1 MTMAKESRTDFRQT
15 DLRMTGF
22 GGCAGSARAVSLL
35 FLLRRWRERNSRTVA
50 APRLKPADAP
60 SNTALASLAGGDLEE
75 RFHAWRG
82 RSGRRY
88 ICSVFPVDQR
98 AADAGLPEFAEA
110 IVIAVGEDIGGE
122 RRVVAFLQCE
132 YGANALARQAFVA
145 AAVKAGAQQWHVHL
159 LTADPQKRRA
169 AIEDIEALCR
179 PAVPVLAPV

>member
-1 MTMAKESRTDFRQT
+1 MIRRQQT

-22 GGCAGSARAVSLL
+22 GGRDGLARAASLL
-35 FLLRRWRERNSRTVA
+35 ALLRRWRERNVRAVV

-60 SNTALASLAGGDLEE
+60 SNTGLASLAGGDLAA

-88 ICSVFPVDQR
+88 ICSVFPVDHR

-110 IVIAVGEDIGGE
+110 IVIAVGQDIGGE
-122 RRVVAFLQCE
+122 RRIVAFLQCE

-145 AAVKAGAQQWHVHL
+145 AAIKAGARQWHVHL

-179 PAVPVLAPV
+179 PVAPVLAPV

>member
-1 MTMAKESRTDFRQT
+1 MIKEIADRRAFDWLWQPR
-15 DLRMTGF
+15 RF
-22 GGCAGSARAVSLL
+22 GARYVVAVSAAALARAKCSCRV
-35 FLLRRWRERNSRTVA
+35 
-50 APRLKPADAP
+50 APRLKSADAP
-60 SNTALASLAGGDLEE
+60 SNTALASLAGGDLEA

-82 RSGRRY
+82 CSGRRY
-88 ICSVFPVDQR
+88 ICSVFPVDHR

-110 IVIAVGEDIGGE
+110 IVIAAGQDIGGE

-169 AIEDIEALCR
+169 AIEDIEALCQ
-179 PAVPVLAPV
+179 PAAPELAPV